1 MSRYSGVLLV
11 AMVALAFSACGEK
24 PAATKA
30 AAPAPVAEA
39 RPETAPAPAAEPV
52 KQAEQQ
58 AAASA
63 AEAERAADPE
73 KAAEAPAADESPDDP
88 DEDSAWDDSKA
99 ANVDRDKLAKAYQE
113 VYCAQKKGEMDKL
126 LDIYKA
132 NGFEKPEDF
141 ISTWVEVARD
151 TAWVTK
157 VATDA
162 ASRCK

>member
-1 MSRYSGVLLV
+1 
-11 AMVALAFSACGEK
+11 MVALAFSACGEK
-24 PAATKA
+24 PAGTKT
-30 AAPAPVAEA
+30 AAPEPAAEA

-52 KQAEQQ
+52 KQADPQ
-58 AAASA
+58 AAAATPEA
-63 AEAERAADPE
+63 A
-73 KAAEAPAADESPDDP
+73 KAAEPEKPAEAAAAEESPDDP
-88 DEDSAWDDSKA
+88 DDDSTWDDSKA

-162 ASRCK
+162 AARCK